1 MEQSYIDTVIKGG
14 RAIPGQSLT
23 NNPNERFEFEKAPEI
38 TNLRD
43 GLEFIFVSITE
54 EDKYPILMDL
64 IQKGIP
70 IMEIVQT
77 VLFQGFNKGKWNP
90 DLMLLLAEPAAYMLM
105 ALAERAGVDYIIY
118 QEEDEE
124 DEAERS
130 VLGVEMAKEK
140 IQKMRE
146 ARKSSKIPEGAIPV
160 EIARQIEA
168 MPEDSLMAEPTV
180 ETETEEELTDSLLG
194 GQ

>member
-1 MEQSYIDTVIKGG
+1 MEQAYIDTVTKGG

-23 NNPNERFEFEKAPEI
+23 NNPEERLEFEKSPEV

-54 EDKYPILMDL
+54 DDKYPILMDL
-64 IQKGIP
+64 IQNGVP
-70 IMEIVQT
+70 VMEVVQT
-77 VLFQGFNKGKWNP
+77 LLFQGFNKGKWNP
-90 DLMLLLAEPAAYMLM
+90 DLMLLLAEPAAYMIM
-105 ALAERAGVDYIIY
+105 ALAERAGIDYIIY

-124 DEAERS
+124 DEAEQT
-130 VLGVEMAKEK
+130 VLGADMAKEK

-160 EIARQIEA
+160 EIAKKIET
-168 MPEDSLMAEPTV
+168 MPEPSLMAEPVV
-180 ETETEEELTDSLLG
+180 EAEPTDSLLG

>member
-1 MEQSYIDTVIKGG
+1 MEQAYIDTVTKGG

-23 NNPNERFEFEKAPEI
+23 NNPEERLEFEKSPEI

-64 IQKGIP
+64 IQNGVP
-70 IMEIVQT
+70 VMEVVQT

-90 DLMLLLAEPAAYMLM
+90 DLMLLLAEPAAYMIM
-105 ALAERAGVDYIIY
+105 ALAERAGIDYIIY

-124 DEAERS
+124 DEAEQS
-130 VLGVEMAKEK
+130 VLGADMAKEK

-146 ARKSSKIPEGAIPV
+146 ARKSSTIPEGAIPV
-160 EIARQIEA
+160 EIAKKIEA
-168 MPEDSLMAEPTV
+168 MPEPSLMAEPAV
-180 ETETEEELTDSLLG
+180 EAEEEPTDSLLG

>member
-1 MEQSYIDTVIKGG
+1 MEQAYIDTVMKGG

-23 NNPNERFEFEKAPEI
+23 NNPEERLEFEKSPEI

-64 IQKGIP
+64 IQNGVP
-70 IMEIVQT
+70 VMEVVQT

-90 DLMLLLAEPAAYMLM
+90 DLMLLLAEPAAYMVM
-105 ALAERAGVDYIIY
+105 ALAERAGIDYIIY

-124 DEAERS
+124 DEAEQTI
-130 VLGVEMAKEK
+130 LGADMAKEK

-146 ARKSSKIPEGAIPV
+146 ARRSSTIPEGAIPA
-160 EIARQIEA
+160 EIAKQIEA
-168 MPEDSLMAEPTV
+168 MPEPSLMAEPTV
-180 ETETEEELTDSLLG
+180 EEAEEPTDSLLG

>member
-1 MEQSYIDTVIKGG
+1 MEQAYIDTVTKGG

-23 NNPNERFEFEKAPEI
+23 NNPEERLEFEKSPEI

-43 GLEFIFVSITE
+43 GLEFIFVSVTE

-64 IQKGIP
+64 IQNGVP
-70 IMEIVQT
+70 VMEVVQT

-90 DLMLLLAEPAAYMLM
+90 DLMLLLAEPAAYMIM
-105 ALAERAGVDYIIY
+105 ALAERAGIDYIIY

-130 VLGVEMAKEK
+130 VLGADMAKEK

-146 ARKSSKIPEGAIPV
+146 ARKSSTIPEGAIPV
-160 EIARQIEA
+160 EIAKKIEA
-168 MPEDSLMAEPTV
+168 MPEPSLMAEPAV
-180 ETETEEELTDSLLG
+180 KAEEEPTDSLLG

>member
-1 MEQSYIDTVIKGG
+1 MEQAYIDTIIKGG

-23 NNPNERFEFEKAPEI
+23 NNPEERFEFEKAPEI

-43 GLEFIFVSITE
+43 GLEFIFVAVSDE
-54 EDKYPILMDL
+54 ERYPILMDL
-64 IQKGIP
+64 VQNGVP

-77 VLFQGFNKGKWNP
+77 LLFQGFNKGRWNP
-90 DLMLLLAEPAAYMLM
+90 DLMLLLAEPTAYMIM
-105 ALAERAGVDYIIY
+105 ALAERAGIDYIIY

-124 DEAERS
+124 DEAEKAI
-130 VLGVEMAKEK
+130 LGVDMAKEK

-146 ARKSSKIPEGAIPV
+146 ARKSSTIPEGAIPA
-160 EIARQIEA
+160 EIVKKIEA
-168 MPEDSLMAEPTV
+168 LPEPSLMAEPTV
-180 ETETEEELTDSLLG
+180 EEEAEEPIDSLLG

>member
-14 RAIPGQSLT
+14 RAVPGQSLT
-23 NNPNERFEFEKAPEI
+23 NNPDERFEFEKAPEI

-146 ARKSSKIPEGAIPV
+146 ARKSSTIPEGAIPV

-168 MPEDSLMAEPTV
+168 MPEDSLMAEPAV